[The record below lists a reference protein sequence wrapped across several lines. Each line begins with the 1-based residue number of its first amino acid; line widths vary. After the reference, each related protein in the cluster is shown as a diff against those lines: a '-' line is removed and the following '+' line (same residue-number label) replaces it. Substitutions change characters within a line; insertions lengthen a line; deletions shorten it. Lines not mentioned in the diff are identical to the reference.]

1 MVQCT
6 NGSAIDCIRERAG
19 ARGWLACA
27 ASAHHPSGVET
38 LTSLSQLFGFVVALG
53 LGLLIG
59 IERER
64 RKGDGPDRGAAGV
77 RSFTLVALLGALG
90 AHLGTEAMLIAGGFV
105 ALAALLSYLRSSTED
120 PGLTTEIALLLTFL
134 LGVLALA
141 DPDLAAAL
149 GVSIAILLAGK
160 SRLHHFAQQTLTPQ
174 EIHDGLLLLASAL
187 IVLPLLP
194 AGTIDPWGTVPIR
207 KLWSLVVLIMAIG
220 AAGHV
225 ALRVFGPRIGLPL
238 AGFVGG
244 FVSSSATI
252 AAMGQRAARE
262 TARAEA
268 AAAAGMASSIAT
280 PLLMALLLASTSL
293 ELLRTLWSG
302 LLAATVVAL
311 LATLG
316 LARRARRAS
325 VEPGPGSGRP
335 FDPREALL
343 FAGLIAAVLLV
354 SAGLKHWLGDS
365 GALLAALGAGL
376 ADVHAVTL
384 SIGQLVASAALAV
397 EDARLALLLGFGANT
412 LTKLAL
418 ARRAG
423 AAYFSRLWPG
433 HFGML
438 AALALL

>member
-1 MVQCT
+1 MDGFPALDT
-6 NGSAIDCIRERAG
+6 
-19 ARGWLACA
+19 
-27 ASAHHPSGVET
+27 
-38 LTSLSQLFGFVVALG
+38 LFGFVVALG

-64 RKGDGPDRGAAGV
+64 RKGEGPDRGAAGI

-90 AHLGTEAMLIAGGFV
+90 AHLGLPAMLLAGAFV
-105 ALAALLSYLRSSTED
+105 GLAALLSYLRSSSED
-120 PGLTTEIALLLTFL
+120 PGLTTEIALLLTYL

-141 DPDLAAAL
+141 EPALAAAL
-149 GVSIAILLAGK
+149 GVGVAILLAGK
-160 SRLHHFAQQTLTPQ
+160 SKLHRFAQEQLTPQ

-194 AGTIDPWGTVPIR
+194 AGTIDPWGVIPIR
-207 KLWSLVVLIMAIG
+207 KLWTLVVLIMAIG

-262 TARAEA
+262 HARVDA

-280 PLLMALLLASTSL
+280 PLLMALLLATTSL
-293 ELLRTLWSG
+293 ALLRLVWPM
-302 LLAATVVAL
+302 LLAGTAMAL
-311 LATLG
+311 LATWW
-316 LARRARRAS
+316 LARRARAS
-325 VEPGPGSGRP
+325 VVDPAAAGGRP
-335 FDPREALL
+335 FDPWEALL
-343 FAGLIAAVLLV
+343 FAALLGAVLLV
-354 SAGLKHWLGDS
+354 SAGLRHWLGDA
-365 GALLAALGAGL
+365 GVWLVAASAGL

-384 SIGQLVASAALAV
+384 SMGQLVSAGALEAA
-397 EDARLALLLGFGANT
+397 DARFALLLGFASNT
-412 LTKLAL
+412 LTKLVL

-423 AAYFSRLWPG
+423 GAYFARLWPG
-433 HFGML
+433 HLGML
-438 AALALL
+438 AALTALAWW